1 MADIGNLVELDNMA
15 KAEAKKY
22 HKKRLAYNSIEIKG
36 GRHFTGIVGARGIG
50 KTVILKQIAVENENS
65 FYISLDTFNDDLFDI
80 VNRLNREFKVSL
92 FLLDEVHFYENFD
105 RDLKKI
111 YDFLD
116 VRIIFTSSVA
126 LSMFK
131 SVYDLS
137 RRIILFTLYP
147 FSFREYL
154 YFNFNVNLNSLSFK
168 DFYDK
173 NWSIDYFRYSS
184 YLKDY
189 LQGKIMP
196 FSLEELRPLEILKN
210 ILEKIITTDIPSI
223 ARLHVDELDKIYK
236 MIKFIGKSPV
246 DGINYS
252 SISSNIG
259 ITKYKAE
266 QYVGVLEK
274 SFILQRLFP
283 KGTNVLKEPKI
294 LMYLPYRLLYSDYDT
309 AIGAL
314 REDFV
319 VETLKSFGLNPYYL
333 KSTRGAKIPD
343 YIIPFENK
351 EIVIEIGGKGK
362 GREQFK
368 GIKKAEKIILIHSDE
383 SKGIKYPLFMLG
395 FVDNI

>member
-1 MADIGNLVELDNMA
+1 
-15 KAEAKKY
+15 
-22 HKKRLAYNSIEIKG
+22 
-36 GRHFTGIVGARGIG
+36 
-50 KTVILKQIAVENENS
+50 
-65 FYISLDTFNDDLFDI
+65 
-80 VNRLNREFKVSL
+80 
-92 FLLDEVHFYENFD
+92 
-105 RDLKKI
+105 
-111 YDFLD
+111 
-116 VRIIFTSSVA
+116 
-126 LSMFK
+126 MFK

-343 YIIPFENK
+343 YIIPFGNRK
-351 EIVIEIGGKGK
+351 IVIEIGGKGK